1 MTSTTFPIV
10 LSYLFTVEKAKS
22 LLCQSVSRNHD
33 SKIGMLS
40 ISVLS
45 KLDLV
50 CGHNIKS
57 PSIIGKSH
65 HQYICCLWKWLKLF
79 NCCLVLEQTLNKTK
93 AKTGNGMFI
102 PTLKE
107 ARENGQ
113 LMGRMGRLKHGR
125 WLHPRI
131 GEDKLRE
138 SLCKGRSPVCSQQ
151 ADWFCAFLQFIYS
164 LAIGFLLG
172 IFLRNCIWIINNSC
186 LMFLGKKITH
196 PQRNFKN
203 ILILLHWQSRNM
215 CFFRDFWLPPFQTCR
230 PNFLGP
236 QSN

>member
-1 MTSTTFPIV
+1 M
-10 LSYLFTVEKAKS
+10 
-22 LLCQSVSRNHD
+22 
-33 SKIGMLS
+33 
-40 ISVLS
+40 
-45 KLDLV
+45 
-50 CGHNIKS
+50 
-57 PSIIGKSH
+57 
-65 HQYICCLWKWLKLF
+65 
-79 NCCLVLEQTLNKTK
+79 LEQTLNKTK

-125 WLHPRI
+125 WLCPRI

-186 LMFLGKKITH
+186 LMFLGKKNHTSSKKLQEYTH
-196 PQRNFKN
+196 SASLTIQEHVLLEIFDYLHFKHVDP
-203 ILILLHWQSRNM
+203 IFWVLSLIK
-215 CFFRDFWLPPFQTCR
+215 
-230 PNFLGP
+230 
-236 QSN
+236 